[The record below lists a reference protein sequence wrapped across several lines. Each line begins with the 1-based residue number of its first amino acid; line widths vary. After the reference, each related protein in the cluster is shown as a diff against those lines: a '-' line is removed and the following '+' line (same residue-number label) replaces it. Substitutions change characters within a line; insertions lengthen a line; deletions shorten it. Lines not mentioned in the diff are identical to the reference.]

1 MAVRA
6 PADEAL
12 GVYAPPKAGLT
23 MREPSCAG
31 CLPVERF
38 PSGLFEPKH
47 HVDAVVAGNW
57 LDVAWHLG
65 GPAQHRLDFHR
76 AH

>member
-1 MAVRA
+1 MRKGRA
-6 PADEAL
+6 R
-12 GVYAPPKAGLT
+12 T
-23 MREPSCAG
+23 MVSYVVQS

-65 GPAQHRLDFHR
+65 CPAQHGLNFHG